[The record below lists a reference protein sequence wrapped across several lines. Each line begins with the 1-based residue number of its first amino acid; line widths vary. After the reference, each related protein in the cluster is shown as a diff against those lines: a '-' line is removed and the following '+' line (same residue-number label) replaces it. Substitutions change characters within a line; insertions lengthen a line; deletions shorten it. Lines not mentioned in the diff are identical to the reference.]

1 MNNLINKLKFIIK
14 SSRFYLVVFCFV
26 LIILLIFSFN
36 KIGNLIYVYFQS
48 TNNVIH
54 DEIKVDRSLNYI
66 VDSSELDSDV
76 VNKVFANGMN
86 IDSFKSVCNYS
97 GEIIMKNNDYKYISY
112 DFDRKLHYSDVE
124 EILYSVN
131 DSDAVK
137 LEIIGKSVDNRNI
150 YGVEIGF
157 GDKVIFL
164 DANIHAAEVASVTF
178 LTKFLNDLVYKY
190 ENGNVDIINALNHFK
205 IVLIPSLNP
214 DGYEVYNFGIES
226 IRNKDLWIYQN
237 KDIVNFRTF
246 KFNANGVDLNR
257 NFPTQNAGLY
267 YKGYNLISSVSL
279 EKTVKNYTYFG
290 GSEMGSEPE
299 TQAAIY
305 YILKHYKNT
314 IAYINMHSQGRV
326 IYAGKPNLSKEFND
340 ITIDFA
346 DKVSDITGYRV
357 HGLSSEE
364 VGEGNDGTITDFF
377 SEMVH
382 EFKFS
387 SETLRLSTD
396 KYKGNVNFVHDTA
409 VITLETLNDYTDN
422 VNVFKNEYY
431 VFGVENLLYS
441 IINL

>member
-1 MNNLINKLKFIIK
+1 MNKLHKIK
-14 SSRFYLVVFCFV
+14 LLIKKSRFYLVFFCFTLLC
-26 LIILLIFSFN
+26 LIVISFN
-36 KIGNLIYVYFQS
+36 KIGNKIFVY
-48 TNNVIH
+48 NNYADKIKD
-54 DEIKVDRSLNYI
+54 DENIVDNSLEYI
-66 VDSSELDSDV
+66 VDSSESDKDV
-76 VNKVFANGMN
+76 VDKMFANGMN

-112 DFDRKLHYSDVE
+112 DFDRKLHYSNVE

-190 ENGNVDIINALNHFK
+190 ESGNVDIINALNHFK

-267 YKGYNLISSVSL
+267 YNGHNLISSVSL

-299 TQAAIY
+299 TKAAIY

>member
-1 MNNLINKLKFIIK
+1 MNKLHKIK
-14 SSRFYLVVFCFV
+14 LLIKKSRFYLVLFCFTLLF
-26 LIILLIFSFN
+26 LIVISFN
-36 KIGNLIYVYFQS
+36 KIGNKIFVY
-48 TNNVIH
+48 NNYA
-54 DEIKVDRSLNYI
+54 DKIKDDKNIADKSLEYI
-66 VDSSELDSDV
+66 VDSSESDKDI
-76 VNKVFANGMN
+76 VNKIFAEGMN
-86 IDSFKSVCNYS
+86 LNSFKNVCNFN

-112 DFDRKLHYSDVE
+112 DFDRKLHYSDIE

-131 DSDAVK
+131 NSDAVK
-137 LEIIGKSVDNRNI
+137 LEIIGKSADNRNI

-267 YKGYNLISSVSL
+267 YKEYNLISSVSL
-279 EKTVKNYTYFG
+279 EKTVKNYIYFG
-290 GSEMGSEPE
+290 GYEMGSEPE
-299 TQAAIY
+299 TKAAMY
-305 YILKHYKNT
+305 FILKHYKNT

-326 IYAGKPNLSKEFND
+326 IYAGKPNLSDEFNN

-346 DKVSDITGYRV
+346 NKVSNYTRYRV

-377 SEMVH
+377 SEMAH

-387 SETLRLSTD
+387 SQTLRLTND
-396 KYKGNVNFVHDTA
+396 KYKENVNFVNATA

-422 VNVFKNEYY
+422 VNIFKNEYY
-431 VFGVENLLYS
+431 NFGLEKLFYDLL
-441 IINL
+441 I

>member
-1 MNNLINKLKFIIK
+1 MNKLHKIK
-14 SSRFYLVVFCFV
+14 LLIKKSRFYLVLFCFTLLC
-26 LIILLIFSFN
+26 LIVISFN
-36 KIGNLIYVYFQS
+36 KIGNKIFVY
-48 TNNVIH
+48 NNYADKIR
-54 DEIKVDRSLNYI
+54 DDKNIVDKSLEYI
-66 VDSSELDSDV
+66 VDSSESDKYV
-76 VNKVFANGMN
+76 VNKMFANGMN

-190 ENGNVDIINALNHFK
+190 ENGNDNIINALNRFK

-267 YKGYNLISSVSL
+267 YNGYNLISSVSL

-290 GSEMGSEPE
+290 GFDMGSEPE
-299 TQAAIY
+299 TKAAMY